1 MTDVASGRH
10 GRRLLR
16 AGGLLFLLGLLVGF
30 TMQRFAVPRLAL
42 SAHLLAI
49 MQATLLLALGL
60 LWPRLAL
67 TARLSHVGTLLAMYG
82 FGAAWVA
89 NLLAAFWGAGNAMV
103 PMAAGGA
110 TGTVSQEMILR
121 VLLISGALCQVALA
135 VLVLWG
141 LRGDEPEQA

>member
-1 MTDVASGRH
+1 VATARH
-10 GRRLLR
+10 ARRLLR
-16 AGGLLFLLGLLVGF
+16 AGAALFLLGLLVGF
-30 TMQRFAVPRLAL
+30 GVQRFAVPRLAL

-60 LWPRLAL
+60 LWPKLAL
-67 TARLSHVGTLLAMYG
+67 TGRSSQAGTILAIYG

-89 NLLAAFWGAGNAMV
+89 NLLAAFWGAGHAMV

-110 TGTVSQEMILR
+110 TGTAAQETILR
-121 VLLISGALCQVALA
+121 VLLISGALGQVALA

-141 LRGDEPEQA
+141 LRGGDPEGAGK